1 MNKKIAITTDS
12 SSGILPNECTGKNV
26 FLLPL
31 PFLINGECYF
41 ENVNLTQDVF
51 YEKLAAGADV
61 STSQPSLG
69 ELTEFWTDVLKS
81 YDEIVH
87 IPLSSGLSQSCAS
100 ATALAKDF
108 NGKVHVVN
116 NRRVSVTLKQSVF
129 DAEKLANQGK
139 SALEIKEYLE
149 ETADDSSIYI
159 AVDTMKYLKK
169 GGRVTPAA
177 AMIGT
182 ILKIKPV
189 LQIHGDKL
197 DKYALARGNAKAK
210 DAMKAAMKKDVE
222 TKFAKLVEKGEL
234 ALYIAH
240 SANESEA
247 VTFQAE
253 IQALFPNIP
262 VTMCEPLSPVISCH
276 IGPGSLAVAASRFV
290 K

>member
-12 SSGILPNECTGKNV
+12 SSAILPEECTGTNL
-26 FLLPL
+26 FLLPM

-41 ENVNLTQDVF
+41 ENVNLTQNAF

-61 STSQPSLG
+61 STSQPSVG
-69 ELTEFWTDVLKS
+69 ELTDFWTEILRS

-87 IPLSSGLSQSCAS
+87 IPLSSGLSQACAS
-100 ATALAKDF
+100 ATILAKEF

-116 NRRVSVTLKQSVF
+116 NRRVSVTLKQSVL
-129 DAEKLANQGK
+129 DALKLAEQGR
-139 SALEIKEYLE
+139 SATEIKAYLE
-149 ETADDSSIYI
+149 ESAGDSSIYI

-210 DAMKAAMKKDVE
+210 DAMKTAMKKDVE
-222 TKFAKLVEKGEL
+222 TKFAKFVENGEF

-240 SANESEA
+240 SANEAEA
-247 VTFQAE
+247 IAFKAE

-262 VTMCEPLSPVISCH
+262 VTFCDPLSPVISCH
-276 IGPGSLAVAASRFV
+276 ICPGSLAVAASRFV

>member
-12 SSGILPNECTGKNV
+12 SSGILPQDCAGKNL
-26 FLLPL
+26 FLLPM

-41 ENVNLTQDVF
+41 ENVNLTQEDF

-61 STSQPSLG
+61 STSQPSVG
-69 ELTEFWTDVLKS
+69 ELTDFWTEILQS

-87 IPLSSGLSQSCAS
+87 IPLSSGLSQSYSS
-100 ATALAKDF
+100 ATMLSNEFD
-108 NGKVHVVN
+108 GKVHVVN
-116 NRRVSVTLKQSVF
+116 NRRVSVTLKQSVL
-129 DAEKLANQGK
+129 DALNLTEQGK
-139 SALEIKEYLE
+139 SATEIKAYLE
-149 ETADDSSIYI
+149 ESASDSSIYI

-197 DKYALARGNAKAK
+197 DKFALARGNAKAK

-240 SANESEA
+240 SDNESEA
-247 VTFQAE
+247 VAFKAE

-262 VTMCEPLSPVISCH
+262 VTTCDPLSPVISCH
-276 IGPGSLAVAASRFV
+276 IGPGSLAVAASKFV

>member
-26 FLLPL
+26 FLLPM

-61 STSQPSLG
+61 STSQPSVG

-81 YDEIVH
+81 YDELVH

-129 DAEKLANQGK
+129 DAKKLANQGK
-139 SALEIKEYLE
+139 SALEINGFSKSAEPPPE
-149 ETADDSSIYI
+149 SKNKTVVAHGANSINGSG
-159 AVDTMKYLKK
+159 KL
-169 GGRVTPAA
+169 
-177 AMIGT
+177 IGMVCVIVVNIRT
-182 ILKIKPV
+182 
-189 LQIHGDKL
+189 
-197 DKYALARGNAKAK
+197 
-210 DAMKAAMKKDVE
+210 VE
-222 TKFAKLVEKGEL
+222 FTLVF
-234 ALYIAH
+234 H
-240 SANESEA
+240 SAACAMERVQTS
-247 VTFQAE
+247 
-253 IQALFPNIP
+253 
-262 VTMCEPLSPVISCH
+262 
-276 IGPGSLAVAASRFV
+276 
-290 K
+290 